1 MDNSTKRYM
10 SHNIIPVLWT
20 ESLQNAFEKMNTHH
34 FRHLPVVSETN
45 EVVGIISDRDFQRA
59 MQVDASDYF
68 SKRVAQAE
76 FDPQAKVRDYMCW
89 PIQTLPVNSTLVD
102 AAKLML
108 EKKISALLVSNE
120 AEIVGILTTDDM
132 LKALIQTLQQKKE
145 EHPIKDRLLSVFFNS
160 PANELVDLANQ
171 AGI

>member
-1 MDNSTKRYM
+1 MDHSTKRYM

-20 ESLQNAFEKMNTHH
+20 ESLQSAFEKMNSHH

-59 MQVDASDYF
+59 MQIDQSDYF
-68 SKRVAQAE
+68 SKKVAQAE
-76 FDPQAKVRDYMCW
+76 FPQQSTVRDYMCW
-89 PIQTLPVNSTLVD
+89 PIHTLPIESSLID

-108 EKKISALLVSNE
+108 EKKISAVLVANSS
-120 AEIVGILTTDDM
+120 EIVGILTTDDM
-132 LKALIQTLQQKKE
+132 LRALIESLLAKD
-145 EHPIKDRLLSVFFNS
+145 EHPIKDKLLSVFFNS
-160 PANELVDLANQ
+160 PANGLVDLANQ